1 MGLLSRLF
9 KRERASE
16 LPRVVAESPQST
28 LSTWIS
34 QLHSQV
40 LSGQPSLQSK
50 LVQNTTEF
58 MDSLQGLIL
67 LRSQAEKDEADY
79 RATVAAMPLL
89 PHLKYNPRLYHDGM
103 QWVAVWG
110 MDPASRVVG
119 RGDCPSEALNNFDAV
134 WTGNT
139 AKGDG

>member
-67 LRSQAEKDEADY
+67 KRSEAELGEAELRTA
-79 RATVAAMPLL
+79 VAAQSLL
-89 PHLKYNPRLYHDGM
+89 PHFRYNPRLYHDGV

-110 MDPASRVVG
+110 VETESLVVG
-119 RGDCPSEALNNFDAV
+119 RGDYPAEALNNFDAA
-134 WTGNT
+134 WNGNI
-139 AKGDG
+139 AEGDG